1 MKKFSINIT
10 LTDGREIRSSVVAR
24 NQNDALARLEKT
36 KEVID
41 FLAESQADVKSID
54 IQPVATRSIDE
65 TRFYVTNIKNKE
77 GWYVV
82 ADLENRIKVEF
93 KKGHYNDMQNVR
105 PFVGYKPDALATAT
119 ALREIGEF
127 MAKHFRELL

>member
-1 MKKFSINIT
+1 MKKYIINIK
-10 LTDGREIRSSVVAR
+10 LTDGREIHSSVVAR
-24 NQNDALARLEKT
+24 NKNDALSRLQST
-36 KEVID
+36 PQYID
-41 FLAESQADVKSID
+41 FLAENDATIESVCIEPVEIKSID
-54 IQPVATRSIDE
+54 NS
-65 TRFYVTNIKNKE
+65 RFYVTNIKNKE

-127 MAKHFRELL
+127 MNNYFKDLI